1 MKYCTRSRSDDH
13 EEYFLCTF
21 NVKGNSSIFFSKICQ
36 TDSRGNINF
45 NVDYTF
51 NNLFNDF
58 EILLTI
64 YNLKVPKQVRPLF
77 NLPNWHPANSV
88 FFQNFVRR
96 CLEKISR
103 FFIAKRFPVND
114 IVSRD
119 SLFNS
124 WREVTIKIGD
134 INDTK
139 EVVLGVY
146 KSTFCNL
153 TVDVSA
159 EVDLSNFCQ
168 KGWLD
173 ISHNGLFW
181 QQKWCVLRGTQIV
194 CYDSPN
200 DTVPKARVDLNM
212 CTSIRVIARSHASRD
227 QVIKLEVHSG
237 SSRRWCF
244 FMCAKSSGEFYKW
257 KVLQNL
263 VPMLKCWREAGCLV
277 FKWFNFAVL
286 WYRQTI

>member
-1 MKYCTRSRSDDH
+1 MKYCTRSRSDDY

-21 NVKGNSSIFFSKICQ
+21 NLKGNSSIFFSKICQ
-36 TDSRGNINF
+36 TDSRGNNNF

-64 YNLKVPKQVRPLF
+64 YILKVPKQ
-77 NLPNWHPANSV
+77 
-88 FFQNFVRR
+88 NFARR
-96 CLEKISR
+96 CLEKIFR
-103 FFIAKRFPVND
+103 LFIAKRFPVND

-124 WREVTIKIGD
+124 WREVTVKIGD
-134 INDTK
+134 INETK

-173 ISHNGLFW
+173 FSHNGLFW

-227 QVIKLEVHSG
+227 QVIKLEVQSG

-277 FKWFNFAVL
+277 FK
-286 WYRQTI
+286 